1 MFKKRCKSN
10 KNKTNIQFFHEL
22 FTGYFI
28 KYFNPLPFHLI
39 IKRKEPHDGG
49 SNRCSN
55 CSDSCFC
62 ARFCFSLVEL
72 TKIICEFNLDPVHF
86 QPHRV
91 PGTV

>member
-10 KNKTNIQFFHEL
+10 KNKTNIQFFHKL

-49 SNRCSN
+49 SIKTGL
-55 CSDSCFC
+55 
-62 ARFCFSLVEL
+62 SLYPL
-72 TKIICEFNLDPVHF
+72 LN
-86 QPHRV
+86 
-91 PGTV
+91 

>member
-39 IKRKEPHDGG
+39 IKRKEPHNGG
-49 SNRCSN
+49 SNR
-55 CSDSCFC
+55 
-62 ARFCFSLVEL
+62 LE
-72 TKIICEFNLDPVHF
+72 
-86 QPHRV
+86 
-91 PGTV
+91 

>member
-39 IKRKEPHDGG
+39 IKEKSHPKATLYVCEVSYRLEYTHPAE
-49 SNRCSN
+49 SANQ
-55 CSDSCFC
+55 F
-62 ARFCFSLVEL
+62 
-72 TKIICEFNLDPVHF
+72 TKSQGAWHGVTIY
-86 QPHRV
+86 
-91 PGTV
+91 

>member
-39 IKRKEPHDGG
+39 IKRIEPHEG
-49 SNRCSN
+49 SSRCST
-55 CSDSCFC
+55 SQG
-62 ARFCFSLVEL
+62 AWHGVTPTLVLFSRESAFGIV
-72 TKIICEFNLDPVHF
+72 
-86 QPHRV
+86 
-91 PGTV
+91 

>member
-39 IKRKEPHDGG
+39 IKEKSHPKVALIGKA
-49 SNRCSN
+49 SVCTTP
-55 CSDSCFC
+55 
-62 ARFCFSLVEL
+62 LV
-72 TKIICEFNLDPVHF
+72 
-86 QPHRV
+86 
-91 PGTV
+91 